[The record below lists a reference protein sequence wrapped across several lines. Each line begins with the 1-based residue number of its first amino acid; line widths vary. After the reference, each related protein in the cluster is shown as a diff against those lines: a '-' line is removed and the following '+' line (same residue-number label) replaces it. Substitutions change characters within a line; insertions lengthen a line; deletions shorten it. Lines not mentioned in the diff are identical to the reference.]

1 MADGGADGGDI
12 AHMLHHGSQCDGDDG
27 KQRADKLGAAVD
39 GKQAHGRLMQRDAE
53 PACLGNAGKIDGTRH
68 QRNGI
73 GHQHT
78 NEDGQN
84 FDHAL
89 APDVADNDRAQCHK
103 GQQPVGLAVVDG
115 RGSQDQADGNDDGA
129 RDHRREEPHN
139 AADAKGGDEQAD
151 DQIEQAGER
160 HACAGIRQHP
170 GVGHGQVAVCIRQHG
185 CHNGEATQIGERRT
199 QERGHFLFGDEVEQ
213 QSAQTCAEQSG
224 GNAQPREQGHQNG
237 GTKHGEH
244 VLDAQNQHPAR
255 AQLTGII
262 NALGII
268 DVLLHGFPPLRN
280 PPLKK
285 RHRRAKAAMP
295 LKSG

>member
-1 MADGGADGGDI
+1 ME
-12 AHMLHHGSQCDGDDG
+12 
-27 KQRADKLGAAVD
+27 K
-39 GKQAHGRLMQRDAE
+39 
-53 PACLGNAGKIDGTRH
+53 P
-68 QRNGI
+68 
-73 GHQHT
+73 
-78 NEDGQN
+78 
-84 FDHAL
+84 
-89 APDVADNDRAQCHK
+89 P
-103 GQQPVGLAVVDG
+103 
-115 RGSQDQADGNDDGA
+115 
-129 RDHRREEPHN
+129 
-139 AADAKGGDEQAD
+139 
-151 DQIEQAGER
+151 
-160 HACAGIRQHP
+160 
-170 GVGHGQVAVCIRQHG
+170 
-185 CHNGEATQIGERRT
+185 QIGERRT

-213 QSAQTCAEQSG
+213 QSAQTCTEQSG
-224 GNAQPREQGHQNG
+224 GNAQPREQGHQNS

>member
-1 MADGGADGGDI
+1 MTVPSATKAS
-12 AHMLHHGSQCDGDDG
+12 SQLAW
-27 KQRADKLGAAVD
+27 QL
-39 GKQAHGRLMQRDAE
+39 LM
-53 PACLGNAGKIDGTRH
+53 
-68 QRNGI
+68 
-73 GHQHT
+73 
-78 NEDGQN
+78 
-84 FDHAL
+84 
-89 APDVADNDRAQCHK
+89 
-103 GQQPVGLAVVDG
+103 
-115 RGSQDQADGNDDGA
+115 ADGNDDGA

-139 AADAKGGDEQAD
+139 AADAKGGDEQTD

-170 GVGHGQVAVCIRQHG
+170 GVGHGQVAVCVRQHG

-224 GNAQPREQGHQNG
+224 GNAQAREQGHQNG

-262 NALGII
+262 NALEKKA
-268 DVLLHGFPPLRN
+268 PPR
-280 PPLKK
+280 
-285 RHRRAKAAMP
+285 
-295 LKSG
+295 KSGNASEIRMKCKMERKQQHPCFGTSNLAYRSPLSCFTL